1 MVRARNHRFSRKA
14 LLVALCSLGAV
25 SFLPKA
31 LAETKAVPTTH
42 SLPRSQMVIEGHVE
56 TLNDILNL
64 RQVLDRATSDALN
77 GDRQALGHFY
87 QTGLLK
93 ELPEPSSNE
102 IISILQKAKATSHDL
117 AVAGSP
123 RLAAQ
128 RLRLVFDLCANLAG
142 KSLTPGGDET
152 LAWKET
158 FDQFKISER
167 FYLPYLVYYSNL
179 LVAGGEGTCAIN
191 PLKLV
196 IATEP
201 DNVEAHKALS
211 LAYRQLNRRRLAYRT
226 LLEYQRL
233 RRERIYTVGTVEAC
247 YDTSVDAPLPEKSI
261 SHRGVNTVSTSSSDS
276 PLDDSTSTV
285 WKLSDD
291 AVFDIKDGDLD
302 AALSKLKSALIIE
315 PGHLGAQANLAV
327 ALNNRAVQN
336 IGRFDRNC
344 QDLHAACFLMPA
356 NDISLSNL
364 ESTLKL
370 IGLDPQSPAVRVRF
384 GYLLL
389 STGDFTGALLE
400 YKESLKMESNR
411 AVQAKVDALVRQL
424 TESYL
429 GLNQKA
435 SAKTNLTCRATF

>member
-1 MVRARNHRFSRKA
+1 MIRARNNRFSQNA
-14 LLVALCSLGAV
+14 LLVALCTLGAV
-25 SFLPKA
+25 SFQSKSFAESKA
-31 LAETKAVPTTH
+31 GK
-42 SLPRSQMVIEGHVE
+42 VIEGHVE
-56 TLNDILNL
+56 TLNDFLNL

-77 GDRQALGHFY
+77 GDRTALGHFY

-93 ELPEPSSNE
+93 ELPAPSIDE

-117 AVAGSP
+117 ALAGSP

-158 FDQFKISER
+158 FDQFKISKR
-167 FYLPYLVYYSNL
+167 FYLPYLVYYANL
-179 LVAGGEGTCAIN
+179 LVAGGEGSCAIN

-211 LAYRQLNRRRLAYRT
+211 TAYRQLNRRRLSFKT

-247 YDTSVDAPLPEKSI
+247 YDRSVDAPLPQKTI
-261 SHRGVNTVSTSSSDS
+261 SHHASNRAPISSSDS
-276 PLDDSTSTV
+276 PLDDSTSAV

-291 AVFDIKDGDLD
+291 AVFDIKDGDLE
-302 AALSKLKSALIIE
+302 AALTKLKSALLIE

-327 ALNNRAVQN
+327 VLNNRAVQN

-344 QDLHAACFLMPA
+344 QDLHAACVLMPA

-370 IGLDPQSPAVRVRF
+370 IGLDPSSSAVRVRF
-384 GYLLL
+384 GDLLL
-389 STGDFTGALLE
+389 STGDSTGALLE
-400 YKESLKMESNR
+400 YKESLKTENNR
-411 AVQAKVDALVRQL
+411 VVQAKVDALIKQL
-424 TESYL
+424 GESYL

-435 SAKTNLTCRATF
+435 NAKTNLTCRATF